1 MMFCDVYLKFSW
13 KYRQEQ
19 LTHENNDFLEKYAAM
34 PLAINNYIAKM
45 RGAICPR
52 TAYAS
57 SGTAARE
64 CLLYGFAG
72 PEDAEQFAEDKK
84 EFKESLLQTKE
95 FDSIIDQ
102 EGGLL
107 ESSGNVTVVLVAPS
121 MRALECDVLQQ
132 ARRLVSSQRAPL
144 VVALFDQGVDAQA
157 SVASRIVEGTPG
169 GADDVVQHVEMLCGY
184 RIVSTFVSIL
194 SRCHRVVNENSLGSK
209 GQPSVQS
216 GGQFAYLWREWQERA
231 DERVVVLD
239 SGKER
244 VLQRLSERTIKS
256 TQKLT
261 LPGGSYPAFVTEV
274 AAGGADEKEME
285 RKYTMAEWDLVV
297 RDCLQKGMDDFGV
310 YNTVRLHTLGTT
322 LEHDLIP
329 NPLSS
334 DDGDAATAISE
345 NTGAD
350 QVPGKDGRANFMVN
364 MTLQCIP
371 DRSRRP
377 VTSLLDYGCAE
388 GAITAE
394 LGRQLRLPATK
405 IFGADVRT
413 IPAHGFTFL
422 PLTAENP
429 DHPPAVGSILPKLS
443 TGSVDL
449 ITSAMVLHHVTHVPA
464 TLLELRRVISPQGV
478 LVLREHHCPS
488 AEMAAFLDIMHGLY
502 SLAWSEPVEWPHF
515 LSEYRAWYRT
525 REEWNDLVLQSGFM
539 QLSNPSES
547 IRGQF
552 EAATRSFKK
561 ADGRYTN
568 LIRAYYGVYV
578 PRPEFELPP
587 MPIVAPVPTKRR
599 LEELGGGEREGGEG
613 GGGGPDDKRGKFA
626 GLQVFESKKYK
637 GQFYIL
643 REGGKPVWVKLF
655 VKGSQNPAIHPAQ
668 PEDLEIHIP
677 DEGPTAIHL
686 VAELKYN

>member
-1 MMFCDVYLKFSW
+1 
-13 KYRQEQ
+13 
-19 LTHENNDFLEKYAAM
+19 M
-34 PLAINNYIAKM
+34 PLAIDQYIAKM
-45 RGAICPR
+45 RGAVCPR

-84 EFKESLLQTKE
+84 ELKESLLQTKE

-121 MRALECDVLQQ
+121 MRARECDVLQQ
-132 ARRLVSSQRAPL
+132 ARTLVSSQRAPL
-144 VVALFDQGVDAQA
+144 VVALFDQGVDAQV
-157 SVASRIVEGTPG
+157 SVAAGIVEGTPA
-169 GADDVVQHVEMLCGY
+169 GADDVVQHVEMLNGY

-194 SRCHRVVNENSLGSK
+194 SRSHRVINENSLGSK

-216 GGQFAYLWREWQERA
+216 GGQFAYLWREWQGRA
-231 DERVVVLD
+231 DERFVVVD

-244 VLQRLSERTIKS
+244 VLQRLAERTIKS
-256 TQKLT
+256 TQTLT
-261 LPGGSYPAFVTEV
+261 LPGGSYPAFVTAV
-274 AAGGADEKEME
+274 AAGGADEKGSKPLEP
-285 RKYTMAEWDLVV
+285 KYTMAEWDLVV

-334 DDGDAATAISE
+334 DGGDAAASATSGNGNA
-345 NTGAD
+345 GAD
-350 QVPGKDGRANFMVN
+350 PTPGEDGRANFMVN

-377 VTSLLDYGCAE
+377 VTSFLDYGCAE

-394 LGRQLRLPATK
+394 LGRQLGLPASK

-429 DHPPAVGSILPKLS
+429 DSPPVLGSILPKLS

-525 REEWNDLVLQSGFM
+525 REEWTDLVLQSGFM
-539 QLSNPSES
+539 QLSTPSEV
-547 IRGQF
+547 IRGQYD
-552 EAATRSFKK
+552 AATRSRKR
-561 ADGRYTN
+561 ADGRYSN

-578 PRPEFELPP
+578 PRPDFELPL
-587 MPIVAPVPTKRR
+587 MPVAAPVPTKRR
-599 LEELGGGEREGGEG
+599 LEEVG
-613 GGGGPDDKRGKFA
+613 GGGGGGGGGGAPDDKRGKIA
-626 GLQVFESKKYK
+626 GLPVFESKKYQ

-655 VKGSQNPAIHPAQ
+655 AKGSQTPAIHPAQ

-677 DEGPTAIHL
+677 DEGPDSNHL
-686 VAELKYN
+686 VSQVNYNS